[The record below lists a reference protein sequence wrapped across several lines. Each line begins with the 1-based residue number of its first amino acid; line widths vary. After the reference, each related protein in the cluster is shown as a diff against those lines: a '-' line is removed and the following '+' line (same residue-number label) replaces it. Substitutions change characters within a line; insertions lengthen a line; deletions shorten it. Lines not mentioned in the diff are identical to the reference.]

1 MAKRKEPRVWSIYKT
16 SCFWVDIYAVCIP
29 FISYEVK
36 QNTSGFTQFIE
47 RYSYRLQIHEVPG
60 QLFDNVLK
68 GTHFQFSKR
77 MFSYVLIDTH

>member
-1 MAKRKEPRVWSIYKT
+1 MVKRKEPRVCSTFKT

-36 QNTSGFTQFIE
+36 QNTSGFTQFIG
-47 RYSYRLQIHEVPG
+47 RYSYKLQIQEVPG

-68 GTHFQFSKR
+68 GTYF
-77 MFSYVLIDTH
+77 